1 MSQATT
7 TDLGTAGQRLTAA
20 LEASRDD
27 APEAAACRLFAAE
40 LTLRKAGREDL
51 AYQLPDAAQ
60 VDVTAGATRQA
71 IREVRGEV
79 AAAVPASVGFTA
91 ASDGGGR

>member
-1 MSQATT
+1 MTNT
-7 TDLGTAGQRLTAA
+7 TDLGTARQRLTAA

-27 APEAAACRLFAAE
+27 APEAAACRLIGAQRS
-40 LTLRKAGREDL
+40 LKRGGREDL
-51 AYQLPDAAQ
+51 AFALPDAAQ

-71 IREVRGEV
+71 IREVRSDV

-91 ASDGGGR
+91 ASDGGER